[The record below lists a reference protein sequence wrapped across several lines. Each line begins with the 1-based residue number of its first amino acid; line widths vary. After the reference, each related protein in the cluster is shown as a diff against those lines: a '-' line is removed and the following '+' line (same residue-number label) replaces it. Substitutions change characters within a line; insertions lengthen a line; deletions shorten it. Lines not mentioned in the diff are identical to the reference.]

1 LFDIL
6 DDYNNNTCF
15 IKQLRKAIE
24 DINSNSFVPP
34 TRDEDA
40 DEKPAVEKPLLS
52 TNSSDKA
59 VDMTVTSMDSA
70 LSNSENCSDIEMEHI
85 KHTDKGTV
93 SLTMPPQ
100 ESKQS
105 PSADKSNTE
114 NGNHA

>member
-1 LFDIL
+1 
-6 DDYNNNTCF
+6 
-15 IKQLRKAIE
+15 LRKAIE

-40 DEKPAVEKPLLS
+40 DDKPAVEKPLLS
-52 TNSSDKA
+52 TNTSDKA

-100 ESKQS
+100 DNPPAETKT
-105 PSADKSNTE
+105 TE